1 MIEPGRRLSRAG
13 RRFLAVFHARNLE
26 FVRDRSTLIWN
37 IVFPVV
43 LIIGFAVVFGNSA
56 NTVFRVGL
64 VSDLDAYTSPP
75 AITTLEQVGV
85 VRYQEL
91 EPAVQRLRRHE
102 LHLVLDV
109 DQREYWVNETSAE
122 GRVLE
127 ELLSFRDP
135 DYRRQLI
142 EGRDI
147 RYVDWA
153 LPGILSMNI
162 MFACMFGVGYVL
174 VRYRR
179 NGVLKRLYATP
190 LRTTEFLLA
199 QVASRLLLVF
209 AVTGLLL
216 AGARLLLDIVF
227 VGTLWR
233 LAVVTGLGGLCLV
246 SLGLLIA
253 ARSQSEE
260 LTSGLINLATWPM
273 IFLSSAWFT
282 IEGAPQWVQ
291 LLARA
296 FPLTHLVTA
305 MRSVMLDGATLTTI
319 SDSLLALVGMTVL
332 FMGAGILLFDW
343 RSSQR

>member
-1 MIEPGRRLSRAG
+1 MNRVWRHLGRTG

-37 IVFPVV
+37 ILFPVV
-43 LIIGFAVVFGNSA
+43 LIAGFAVVFGNGA

-75 AITTLEQVGV
+75 AITTLEEVGV
-85 VRYQEL
+85 VPYRSL
-91 EPAVQRLRRHE
+91 EPALRRLQRHE
-102 LHLVLDV
+102 LHMVLDV
-109 DQREYWVNETSAE
+109 DELEYWVNETSAE

-127 ELLSFRDP
+127 EILAFRDP
-135 DYRRQLI
+135 AFRRQLI
-142 EGRDI
+142 EGRDV

-153 LPGILSMNI
+153 LPGVLSMNI
-162 MFACMFGVGYVL
+162 MFACMFGVGYIL

-209 AVTGLLL
+209 LVTGLLL
-216 AGARLLLDIVF
+216 AGARLALDVVF

-233 LAVVTGLGGLCLV
+233 LAVVTALGGLCLV

-291 LLARA
+291 MLSRA
-296 FPLTHLVTA
+296 FPLTHLVSA
-305 MRSVMLDGATLTTI
+305 MRAVMLDGATLI
-319 SDSLLALVGMTVL
+319 MIRDSLLALAGMTMV
-332 FMGAGILLFDW
+332 FMAAGIVLFDW
-343 RSSQR
+343 RSAQR